1 MAAIAEVGAMNVCKV
16 VQEKQPAIIY
26 FGVFFDGTFNHRL
39 QVLIGKNYRSAHNY
53 ELQQKKENLERN
65 IQQLTYDINHPNTD
79 LDTLNRKVLS
89 VNQFKKELAAVEKTL
104 QNTITGD
111 ECEIIKDFTHD
122 TGSDKDKGI
131 NQKVYNVNN
140 NTESEEEKRRSN
152 LSDLNKKVDKLY
164 DNYIIQNNDFTN
176 IAILETFYRA
186 KQNLTTDEYA
196 YRIYVSGSGTDRDLQ
211 KKENFN
217 GGGFGQGST
226 GVIQKV
232 IDAICC
238 INNKLTLFSNASS
251 IELVFHV
258 FGFSRGA
265 TESRMFAHVLN
276 VLKNETGTKEFD
288 YWHKKLKQ
296 KINIVDNGRLNNRI
310 KSISIPK
317 MGIYDTVSSVGIL
330 DKDKVL
336 SLNTIGEIVETFS
349 VTKSEQHHR
358 NINDL
363 GLNDLK
369 MVEKVYHICA
379 LDEYRENF
387 ALVPINDS
395 TARIKKQ
402 IYIPGCHA
410 DVGGGN
416 VAGYDKLIKFPEGD
430 FYMPQEAIPYHKR
443 QNNNDWIDQSK
454 MFLFTK
460 GDLKNVGWLDEQKD
474 IIDNIPNTVSIRR
487 YSKKGY
493 SYVGLRL
500 MVNEFNDIFDFDDN
514 KFCLKDKILQTI
526 YDNATTLEND
536 GCYYPDEDTYKA
548 LRNNYLFISMDNS
561 LLPVSKPNFIS
572 ITKND
577 EVRKCLSRIEYTDEY
592 CLEVEQKKHEFNI
605 KAYTNTINYA

>member
-1 MAAIAEVGAMNVCKV
+1 MASIAEVGANEIKKPLNEVETV
-16 VQEKQPAIIY
+16 NIY
-26 FGVFFDGTFNHRL
+26 FGLFFDGTFNHRL
-39 QVLIGKNYRSAHNY
+39 QVKLGKMHREKKGMKNNIFSEDEKDIVKDFKLDYQLEEHIQKTKKQD
-53 ELQQKKENLERN
+53 ELLNSKLESFNNSTNKSPHDQRY
-65 IQQLTYDINHPNTD
+65 IDYLTN
-79 LDTLNRKVLS
+79 
-89 VNQFKKELAAVEKTL
+89 
-104 QNTITGD
+104 
-111 ECEIIKDFTHD
+111 EIIK
-122 TGSDKDKGI
+122 
-131 NQKVYNVNN
+131 NEQKVSRYDALIDNN
-140 NTESEEEKRRSN
+140 IETYDDS
-152 LSDLNKKVDKLY
+152 LY
-164 DNYIIQNNDFTN
+164 KNSIIQNNDFTN
-176 IAILETFYRA
+176 IALLEPFYRA
-186 KQNLTTDEYA
+186 KKELASNEYA

-211 KKENFN
+211 KKENYN

-276 VLKNETGTKEFD
+276 VLKNETGTKEFE

-548 LRNNYLFISMDNS
+548 LRNNYLFISMDNT